1 MDQFLCWKLK
11 VATVAVCGWVCAS
24 AGLGALFE
32 LLDVIALADS
42 NFEIKGSFQSQWR
55 SHVWEGWLA
64 TNLVMFF
71 CHLIMIG
78 CSILIIF
85 AVRVFPTYYEYHL
98 TKGYLAFFII
108 YILVELGIGCYRYSW
123 YGENTFRLPFLIWC
137 FLYWLTRSII
147 NIVCCLIVYSRIA
160 EIDYEIMYGEKKV
173 FNAYSASA
181 NLLDVTMRSGTATPI
196 QPGMRTLQGYQPS
209 QSFA

>member
-11 VATVAVCGWVCAS
+11 VATVAVCGWVCVS
-24 AGLGALFE
+24 AGLAALFE
-32 LLDVIALADS
+32 LLDVIALADD

-85 AVRVFPTYYEYHL
+85 AVKVFPTYYEYHL
-98 TKGYLAFFII
+98 TKGYLAFLII

-123 YGENTFRLPFLIWC
+123 YGENTFRLPFLIFC
-137 FLYWLTRSII
+137 FLYWLARTIL

-196 QPGMRTLQGYQPS
+196 QPGMRMQGYQPS